1 MAEIS
6 AAVEENNKE
15 AFKMGKANKED
26 RVVYRLKDSIDEFK
40 KVRITG
46 LALVSVGR
54 VCSQICH
61 QHALALR
68 GFPSLYNLLGS
79 QSVIRIAKAL

>member
-40 KVRITG
+40 KVDKKSRSS
-46 LALVSVGR
+46 LRRRNL
-54 VCSQICH
+54 CS
-61 QHALALR
+61 L
-68 GFPSLYNLLGS
+68 
-79 QSVIRIAKAL
+79 